1 MPQDSAASDTGLR
14 IRTTNTR
21 SPSFQKV
28 GLQTLVNRVMRY
40 ENVCVEALAYELPP
54 HVVTSDEIEQQ
65 LSPIY
70 ERLGLPFGR
79 LELMTGIRERRF
91 FDRGIKPG
99 QISTVTANKALAASG
114 LIAKD
119 IGLLVHGS
127 VCRDQLE
134 PATAS
139 GVHYGVGLPRSAAI
153 LDVSNACLGLLNGL
167 LVLANMIELGQ
178 VQAGIVVGTE
188 DGRDLV
194 EGTIDSLLKDPSA
207 TRQSIKLDF
216 ASLTIGAGSA
226 AFVLCHRDLSRTGN
240 RLLGGV
246 CLTDTSH
253 HGLCAGGVE
262 AQHSDG
268 RPRMQTDSEAL
279 LHAGIDLAGATWAR
293 FQTELAWKPNDV
305 DKVFTHQVGKAH
317 RKLLFDRVGL
327 SPDIDFPTVEFLG
340 NTGAVALPTAAAI
353 GIERGHVVAG
363 DRVAMLGIGSGLSS
377 IMLGIEWA
385 TSGSSDTAKQ

>member
-1 MPQDSAASDTGLR
+1 MEARLRREAGLR
-14 IRTTNTR
+14 PFTDNT
-21 SPSFQKV
+21 
-28 GLQTLVNRVMRY
+28 MRY
-40 ENVCVEALAYELPP
+40 QHVCVESLSYELPP
-54 HVVTSDEIEQQ
+54 HVVTSDDIERQ
-65 LSPIY
+65 LAPIY

-91 FDRGIKPG
+91 FDRGTKPG
-99 QISTVTANKALAASG
+99 QISAITANNALSAAKIS
-114 LIAKD
+114 AND
-119 IGLLVHGS
+119 IGVLIHGS

-139 GVHYGVGLPRSAAI
+139 SVHHAVGLPRSAAI
-153 LDVSNACLGLLNGL
+153 LDVSNACLGLLNGM

-178 VQAGIVVGTE
+178 VRAGIVVGTE

-194 EGTIDSLLKDPSA
+194 EGTIASLLADPNV

-226 AFVLCHRDLSRTGN
+226 AIVLCHRDLSQTGR

-262 AQHSDG
+262 PEAGDS

-279 LHAGIDLAGATWAR
+279 LHAGIALAGATWKQ
-293 FQTELAWKPNDV
+293 FQSELGWQTADV
-305 DKVFTHQVGKAH
+305 HKVFTHQVGKAH
-317 RKLLFDRVGL
+317 RKLLLDGLGL
-327 SPDIDFPTVEFLG
+327 SPEIDFPTVEFLG

-353 GIERGHVVAG
+353 GIERGHVLPGEHVAL
-363 DRVAMLGIGSGLSS
+363 LGIGSGLSS

-385 TSGSSDTAKQ
+385 